1 MKFSRHAF
9 LAFTLTLSQTLV
21 SQKFP
26 LFYVVEAYWRHG
38 SAGGMA
44 VQTHINRLV
53 EREQVHNA
61 GKGMR
66 ERAAH
71 EARSVA
77 LGTQSRRT

>member
-1 MKFSRHAF
+1 MDRDEVLQARFPPLHTH
-9 LAFTLTLSQTLV
+9 TLTDSGLSKVL
-21 SQKFP
+21 
-26 LFYVVEAYWRHG
+26 LFYVVEAYCRHG

-53 EREQVHNA
+53 EREQAHNA

-77 LGTQSRRT
+77 L